1 MKAGQWAIQVNIIQ
15 LNARSI
21 KLAAINMNVKTFT
34 NPTIYKFKYAKLRW
48 TNRAELGWLG

>member
-1 MKAGQWAIQVNIIQ
+1 MKAGQLAIQANIIQ

-21 KLAAINMNVKTFT
+21 KLAAINMKVKTFT

-48 TNRAELGWLG
+48 TNRAELGW